1 MEAPAKTAP
10 PLIAVV
16 VVTYNGSPWID
27 RCLQSIASQ
36 AIPTL
41 TIVVDNAS
49 TDDTCARIQAGGHDV
64 TLIPSA
70 KNLGFGVGNNLG
82 IRRALDAGAEFIFLL
97 NQDAY
102 LCEGCL
108 PDLVAFMAETPAV
121 GIAAP
126 LHCSPDPEHVD
137 RRTFRGYLQCHAED
151 YLCDAV
157 FNRQQLSYS
166 VHGVNAAGW
175 CVRASVFQTFGG
187 FDPLFF
193 MYGEDDDLLAR
204 WAFHRVRFELLPGAR
219 MVHLRQSPPGPKAGY
234 GRRLWLGSERRRS
247 ELLKTI
253 KHPGYRLPHMLA
265 VLLAK
270 GFIVPLADALVL
282 RRWTELLAAQL
293 GAVRVALQIKQV
305 LAHARLTAQ
314 QGEHFLQETT
324 TP

>member
-1 MEAPAKTAP
+1 MEAPTQSAP
-10 PLIAVV
+10 PRIAVV
-16 VVTYNGSPWID
+16 VVTYNGAPWID

-36 AIPTL
+36 NIATL

-49 TDDTCARIQAGGHDV
+49 TDDTCARIRAGRHDV
-64 TLIPSA
+64 TLIASA

-82 IRRALDAGAEFIFLL
+82 IRRALDAGAEYIFLL

-108 PDLVAFMAETPAV
+108 AELVVFMDRKPAV

-137 RRTFRGYLQCHAED
+137 RRTFRGYLQCHAEE

-157 FNRQQLSYS
+157 FNRQQPSYP

-204 WAFHRVRFELLPGAR
+204 WAFHRVKFELLTGAR

-234 GRRLWLGSERRRS
+234 GRRLWLGSERSRS
-247 ELLKTI
+247 QLLKTI
-253 KHPGYRLPHMLA
+253 KHPAYSLLHMLA
-265 VLLAK
+265 LLLAK

-282 RRWTELLAAQL
+282 RQWNELLSAQL
-293 GAVRVALQIKQV
+293 GAMRVAVQIQRV
-305 LAHARLTAQ
+305 HDHARLTAQ
-314 QGEHFLQETT
+314 QGEHFLPQTKSR
-324 TP
+324 